1 MGGDPGYHICAP
13 IGHLWASY
21 PINVQLDVVASHLEA
36 KGRLANGRWTD
47 LPTTATTLTEWSTHT
62 PVLKHLCLIFD
73 DIQSLVLEECRTDM
87 AMVYAGPS
95 MPPHLQSPD
104 AYPEAMLTLRAE
116 TRGEYNWADVICPF
130 ESEFYPGRIERVSTL
145 RNFGEPPLT
154 K

>member
-13 IGHLWASY
+13 ITHLWASY

-36 KGRLANGRWTD
+36 KGRLTNGSWTG
-47 LPTTATTLTEWSTHT
+47 LPTTTPLTEWSTRT
-62 PVLKHLCLIFD
+62 PILKHLCLIFGD
-73 DIQSLVLEECRTDM
+73 VQSLVLGERRSGM

-95 MPPHLQSPD
+95 IPPHLQSPT

-116 TRGEYNWADVICPF
+116 AGEEYNWADVMCPF
-130 ESEFYPGRIERVSTL
+130 ESAFYPGRIDRVSVL
-145 RNFGEPPLT
+145 RMSGKPPLT